1 MMRSKMG
8 GRVLEAL
15 LFAVSS
21 LVLYSFG
28 VGRVLFL
35 VPLQVLATRRGP
47 SGLAA
52 AGAVAVSALAVIRFV
67 GLLPAPFEE
76 GAVLTAG
83 AEVAGYLLLVA
94 GLAVVNVRLG
104 RMRALLRLFAAAAVV
119 CLAGTP
125 LVAALAA
132 SPAVVQLV
140 DGIFVDTSRMLQSI
154 FATGDSVTGAVIETL
169 IEPATLKVMV
179 REYLLHSF
187 VLAVFAFLAFSWW
200 AGSAAGSRTP
210 VAAPSAALAPAQ
222 RWRFA
227 AFRLESWWLWP
238 LIVSLALVAADLLG
252 LAGRLPASWTASAT
266 GVSYAAWNAVLVVL
280 FLFGLQGLAILRFWL
295 EKRGVAR
302 FVWPLAVAV
311 VLAALATPRLNAVVA
326 VALPL
331 FGASE
336 NWVRYRSDGEAAA

>member
-1 MMRSKMG
+1 MRSTVG
-8 GRVLEAL
+8 GRFLEAL

-35 VPLQVLATRRGP
+35 VPLQVLSVRRGV

-52 AGAVAVSALAVIRFV
+52 AGAVAVIGLAGIRLA
-67 GLLPAPFEE
+67 GLLPAPFDE
-76 GAVLTAG
+76 GAVLVAG
-83 AEVAGYLLLVA
+83 AEVAVFLLLVA
-94 GLAVVNVRLG
+94 GLAAADLRLG
-104 RMRALLRLFAAAAVV
+104 GMRALLRLLAAAAVV
-119 CLAGTP
+119 CAAGAP
-125 LVAALAA
+125 LVAVLAA
-132 SPAVVQLV
+132 SPVVVQLV
-140 DGIFVDTSRMLQSI
+140 DEVFADTSRMLQTV
-154 FATGDSVTGAVIETL
+154 FATGDSVTGTMVEAL
-169 IEPATLKVMV
+169 IVPGVLKVMV

-200 AGSAAGSRTP
+200 AGSAAGSRS
-210 VAAPSAALAPAQ
+210 VAPAPAR
-222 RWRFA
+222 RWRLA

-252 LAGRLPASWTASAT
+252 LLERVPGSAAVPATYA
-266 GVSYAAWNAVLVVL
+266 SYAAWNAALVVL

-295 EKRGVAR
+295 EKRGLAR

-311 VLAALATPRLNAVVA
+311 VLAALVTPRLNAVVA
-326 VALPL
+326 VVLPL

-336 NWVRYRSDGEAAA
+336 NWVRYRSSGAAAA